1 MSPKRHY
8 KESTRK
14 LLCGG
19 IIAGVIIVTF
29 LIVIIVL
36 ATRDPDCS
44 TGGKGPSVDTMPITV
59 EDSYGEIDGQQIK
72 RYTLT
77 NNNNVRV
84 RIISYGGII
93 TEVLVPDN
101 QGELG
106 DIVLGFDSMEGY
118 KTNPPYLG
126 ALIGRY
132 ANRIANGTFSIDGV
146 TYTLP
151 INNGPNALHGGIKG
165 FDKRVWASSISD
177 GKLTLSYASA
187 DLEEGYPG
195 EVTVTV
201 TYQLTD
207 SNELIIDYSATTT
220 KSTIINLT
228 NHAYFNL
235 KGEGSGDVLEHVA
248 QVNAGAYTPVDDSL
262 IPTGV
267 IAPVKG
273 TVMDLRTKRRLSTV
287 IDQVPGGNGYDH
299 NYCFGKTGWVKNMA
313 RIEEPSSGRYVEV
326 YSTEP
331 GMQFYTAFWNDVTG
345 KGGKYYGKYSGF
357 CLETQHYPD
366 SPNKPEFPTV
376 LLAPG
381 ETYRQTTTYKFG
393 VIS

>member
-1 MSPKRHY
+1 MTAVVECTSLY
-8 KESTRK
+8 SN
-14 LLCGG
+14 
-19 IIAGVIIVTF
+19 
-29 LIVIIVL
+29 
-36 ATRDPDCS
+36 S
-44 TGGKGPSVDTMPITV
+44 PSVDTMPITV